1 MLGWRFKLNLFVTFF
16 NCIDSYKDTCRISL
30 DGSKICWFYIVNAT
44 VILTNESYYIFKA
57 SKKEK
62 EKVKRLTL
70 DINKRL
76 QEDT

>member
-1 MLGWRFKLNLFVTFF
+1 ML
-16 NCIDSYKDTCRISL
+16 
-30 DGSKICWFYIVNAT
+30 FYIVNVT

>member
-1 MLGWRFKLNLFVTFF
+1 MEISFVVY
-16 NCIDSYKDTCRISL
+16 N
-30 DGSKICWFYIVNAT
+30 VNVT
-44 VILTNESYYIFKA
+44 VILTNKSYYIFKA

>member
-1 MLGWRFKLNLFVTFF
+1 MIQNLLIVQILLKNHVEPHLMEISFVVY
-16 NCIDSYKDTCRISL
+16 N
-30 DGSKICWFYIVNAT
+30 VNVT
-44 VILTNESYYIFKA
+44 VILTNKSYYIFKA

-76 QEDT
+76 QEDTWKQAGKY

>member
-1 MLGWRFKLNLFVTFF
+1 MIQNLLIVQILIKNHVEPHLMEISFVVY
-16 NCIDSYKDTCRISL
+16 N
-30 DGSKICWFYIVNAT
+30 VNVT
-44 VILTNESYYIFKA
+44 VILTNKSYYIFKA

-76 QEDT
+76 QEDTWKQAGKY

>member
-1 MLGWRFKLNLFVTFF
+1 ML
-16 NCIDSYKDTCRISL
+16 
-30 DGSKICWFYIVNAT
+30 FYIVNVT

-76 QEDT
+76 QEDTWKQAGKYWLPLVWGNYQLCVI